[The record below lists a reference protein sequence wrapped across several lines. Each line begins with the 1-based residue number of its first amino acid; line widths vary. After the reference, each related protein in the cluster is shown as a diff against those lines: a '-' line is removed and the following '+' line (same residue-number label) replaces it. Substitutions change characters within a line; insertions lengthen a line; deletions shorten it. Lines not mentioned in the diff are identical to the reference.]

1 MSDVRFCACVEG
13 LLRGR
18 KATCAGE
25 GGGAFHAFIR
35 NQEMLAMESATRRVS
50 RERCI
55 VEERMSSEQWSEER
69 SDAVGLL

>member
-25 GGGAFHAFIR
+25 GGGSIPCIHQKSR
-35 NQEMLAMESATRRVS
+35 NARDG
-50 RERCI
+50 ERN
-55 VEERMSSEQWSEER
+55 EESEQG
-69 SDAVGLL
+69 ALHC